1 MTATV
6 AGTQTHIESD
16 GRGVAVSL
24 TTAVAKGAVAYADGW
39 LGLAGADGAS
49 GDTVALAVDGREY
62 QFRVPAGLA
71 VTKGQIVYIDLA
83 LVTGHY
89 PDDEAYGTNDVWG
102 SVALFKATSDKDAAN
117 IATGVLLS
125 GLWRANTAWIAPAWH
140 VDGSGYAYAT
150 PTLGSELLT
159 NGAFAS
165 DTAWAKGAGW
175 TIAGGVGVGTAATGT
190 LSQAVATSGTDYVLA
205 FDVTAYTSGGLRT
218 QNGGTQQGPY
228 TAIGSYVASGRANGA
243 NIGFDVATNFT
254 GTVDNASAKAV
265 TGPAHAAIRGQP
277 DRIGARLVAWVY
289 NQSFRLRWGIDDLDS
304 PQNYIEIRAFTNP
317 TGASVAV
324 IASKAVAGTATTL
337 IGSTSI
343 AFVANALLEIRRTA
357 ATTFQFCIGSEVG
370 ADGSGQ
376 TVLNQYARTVIENH
390 RVVVR

>member
-1 MTATV
+1 MQIAISLLIGYPSGSAQA
-6 AGTQTHIESD
+6 AGS
-16 GRGVAVSL
+16 R
-24 TTAVAKGAVAYADGW
+24 
-39 LGLAGADGAS
+39 
-49 GDTVALAVDGREY
+49 
-62 QFRVPAGLA
+62 
-71 VTKGQIVYIDLA
+71 
-83 LVTGHY
+83 
-89 PDDEAYGTNDVWG
+89 
-102 SVALFKATSDKDAAN
+102 
-117 IATGVLLS
+117 
-125 GLWRANTAWIAPAWH
+125 WIAPAWD
-140 VDGSGYAYAT
+140 VDGSGYAYAA

-165 DTAWAKGAGW
+165 DTAWTKGTGW
-175 TIAGGVGVGTAATGT
+175 TIAGDVGVGTAATGT

-205 FDVTAYTSGGLRT
+205 FDVTAYTLGGLRV

-228 TAIGSYVASGRANGA
+228 TAIGSYVVSGRANGA

-265 TGPAHAAIRGQP
+265 TGPAHAAIHGQP

-317 TGASVAV
+317 TGTSVAV

-357 ATTFQFCIGSEVG
+357 ATTFQFWYNGTQIGTDQTVSDATILAGEYVSMTMLCDGWRVSEFQ
-370 ADGSGQ
+370 ADG
-376 TVLNQYARTVIENH
+376 VVIPF
-390 RVVVR
+390 RF